1 MCLKNPRLT
10 ADLNRTFFQSQTSKW
25 PQAFDR
31 NPAERG
37 RRAVL
42 ANRRGVDAGRDRVH
56 HVGRRLLDNSSTG
69 RITLFELLRSSR
81 MAFRAAPCECYTLH
95 SNAVR
100 GDKKSKKNLRV
111 LRRAAG
117 TASARLHYGAVRLR
131 ASNPPILS
139 RVTARLPSSSHR
151 SRRSLQGLSF
161 HGTLRCES
169 QLLLLHAAFRRP
181 SEGVAALVACWSA
194 RGACA
199 YPMAT
204 RCSVL
209 SGTGK

>member
-1 MCLKNPRLT
+1 MSCSKSIYIY
-10 ADLNRTFFQSQTSKW
+10 RTFSQSQTSKW

-69 RITLFELLRSSR
+69 RLTFFELRRRVWRSHQLQPSVSR
-81 MAFRAAPCECYTLH
+81 STAMRSAGT
-95 SNAVR
+95 
-100 GDKKSKKNLRV
+100 KKSKKNLRV

-151 SRRSLQGLSF
+151 SRRSL
-161 HGTLRCES
+161 
-169 QLLLLHAAFRRP
+169 
-181 SEGVAALVACWSA
+181 
-194 RGACA
+194 
-199 YPMAT
+199 
-204 RCSVL
+204 
-209 SGTGK
+209 